1 MKEPNT
7 SFQEI
12 SIRRRITITVA
23 ILKVL
28 IIVIGLFSF
37 IAIMETNNRLHK
49 SVLEGQMMIK
59 STDTARQAQVHY
71 KKQVQEWKNTL
82 LRGYERDL
90 FDKYFEAFNHED
102 KLVNEYLRSLSDMTT
117 AMKLFIPEITVAIKA
132 HEDMGKRYREAL
144 KHYKP
149 SDLNSAIIVD
159 KKIRGI
165 DRELTDQI
173 DSIVDIIKSEADK
186 RLQDTENVARTR
198 MEAYQIFSIFL
209 IFLVL
214 LGIGFGIY
222 NVRSITKDL
231 PPDKK
236 GRKSETEK

>member
-12 SIRRRITITVA
+12 SMRRRVTIAVA
-23 ILKVL
+23 ILTVL

-37 IAIMETNNRLHK
+37 IAIMETNKRLHK

-59 STDTARQAQVHY
+59 ATDTARLAQVHY

-90 FDKYFEAFNHED
+90 FDKYFNAFNHED
-102 KLVNEYLRSLSDMTT
+102 KLVNDYLHSLSDMTT
-117 AMKLFIPEITVAIKA
+117 AMKLFIPEIAVAIKA
-132 HEDMGKRYREAL
+132 HEDMGERYRDAL

-165 DRELTDQI
+165 DRALTDQI
-173 DSIVDIIKSEADK
+173 DAIVGIIKSEADK
-186 RLQDTENVARTR
+186 RLKDTENVAKTR

-214 LGIGFGIY
+214 LGVGFGIY

-231 PPDKK
+231 PREKK
-236 GRKSETEK
+236 AHKSETEK

>member
-7 SFQEI
+7 SFQDI
-12 SIRRRITITVA
+12 SLRRRVTITVA
-23 ILKVL
+23 ILTVL
-28 IIVIGLFSF
+28 IVVIGLFSF
-37 IAIMETNNRLHK
+37 IAIMETNKRLHQ

-59 STDTARQAQVHY
+59 ATDTARMAQVHY

-90 FDKYFEAFNHED
+90 FDKHFNAFNHED
-102 KLVNEYLRSLSDMTT
+102 KLVKEYLHALSDMTT
-117 AMKLFIPEITVAIKA
+117 AMRLFIPEIDIAIKA
-132 HEDMGKRYREAL
+132 HEDMVERYRDAL

-149 SDLNSAIIVD
+149 SDLNSAILVD

-165 DRELTDQI
+165 DRALTNQI
-173 DSIVDIIKSEADK
+173 DTIVGMIKSEADK
-186 RLQDTENVARTR
+186 RLKDTENVAKTR

-214 LGIGFGIY
+214 LGVCFGIY
-222 NVRSITKDL
+222 NVRTITRDL
-231 PPDKK
+231 PPGKK
-236 GRKSETEK
+236 AHKSETEK

>member
-1 MKEPNT
+1 MLT
-7 SFQEI
+7 
-12 SIRRRITITVA
+12 
-23 ILKVL
+23 VL

-49 SVLEGQMMIK
+49 SVFEGQLMINA
-59 STDTARQAQVHY
+59 TDTARLAQVHY

-82 LRGYERDL
+82 LRGYEQDL
-90 FDKYFEAFNHED
+90 FDKHFNAFNHED
-102 KLVNEYLRSLSDMTT
+102 KLVNEYLHALSDMTK
-117 AMKLFIPEITVAIKA
+117 AMKLFIPEIAVAMKA
-132 HEDMGKRYREAL
+132 HEEMGERYREAL

-149 SDLNSAIIVD
+149 FDLNSAVIVD

-165 DRELTDQI
+165 DRALTDQI
-173 DSIVDIIKSEADK
+173 DTIVGIIKSEADK
-186 RLQDTENVARTR
+186 RLKDTENVAKTR

-214 LGIGFGIY
+214 LGVCFGIY
-222 NVRSITKDL
+222 NARSITKDL